1 MSDKKQKKKRK
12 VPKNFHGKKG
22 RSGRKPAYQEK
33 RDAEFLMAAF
43 YDDHD
48 LRVIKEKIE
57 SGNYSAADK
66 FIEKLL
72 EGRERMMEIAVKKIF
87 PDKQE
92 IDARVESKQQL
103 MDLIEDEQDSKS
115 GIQEETEN
123 K

>member
-22 RSGRKPAYQEK
+22 RSGRKPAFMEQ
-33 RDAEFLMAAF
+33 RDAEFLMSAF
-43 YDDHD
+43 FDEHN
-48 LRVIKEKIE
+48 LNEIKEKIE
-57 SGNYSAADK
+57 SGEYSAAHK
-66 FIEKLL
+66 FVEKLL

-92 IDARVESKQQL
+92 IDARIESKQQL
-103 MDLIEDEQDSKS
+103 MDLIEDEKDSKS

-123 K
+123 R